1 MGWGGAGMGGHRTRQ
16 LSSSI
21 FTFQACHSQAL
32 QLVVSEPMSTMP
44 TPGRSL
50 VPLVS
55 SQGGR
60 PKSCGE
66 GGVSLFLSF
75 LSAEWLFLFRHR
87 GLSPGKFSYI
97 SHLFLLGVYLFMTGS
112 PSIA

>member
-16 LSSSI
+16 LCSSI

-32 QLVVSEPMSTMP
+32 QLVVSELMSTMAHP
-44 TPGRSL
+44 RKKSGAFGEQSGWETQEL
-50 VPLVS
+50 L
-55 SQGGR
+55 GGA
-60 PKSCGE
+60 
-66 GGVSLFLSF
+66 VSLFLSF
-75 LSAEWLFLFRHR
+75 LSAECLFLFRHR